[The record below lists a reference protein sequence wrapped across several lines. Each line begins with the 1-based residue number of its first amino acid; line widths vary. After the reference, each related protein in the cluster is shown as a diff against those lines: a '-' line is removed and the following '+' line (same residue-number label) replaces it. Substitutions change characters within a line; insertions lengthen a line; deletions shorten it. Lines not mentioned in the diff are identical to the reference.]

1 MLSSKY
7 LYCLHGNIDVV
18 TNCYEEIIYIVKYGY
33 LVYKKDLYHLVVN
46 PKRKQGSRGR
56 NMEEINIQA
65 EDGLR
70 KLKRIVA
77 MSLKVMRS
85 WKMLRTN
92 KPGRLNHTRQ
102 KCWGEML

>member
-1 MLSSKY
+1 MGI
-7 LYCLHGNIDVV
+7 LYI
-18 TNCYEEIIYIVKYGY
+18 KQ
-33 LVYKKDLYHLVVN
+33 DLYHLVVN
-46 PKRKQGSRGR
+46 PKRKQGSIGR

-70 KLKRIVA
+70 KLNRIVA

-92 KPGRLNHTRQ
+92 KPGRLNHKSQ